1 MERVKK
7 WRFDILQAIEH
18 ISDFMYD
25 VQTFEEYDNDYKTQS
40 AVERQL
46 AIIGEAVNQL
56 RKADTELK
64 LTHADQIVG
73 FRNWLVHAYD
83 SIDNSIIWAILQ
95 DHRFKM
101 NLLLGAISKRTR
113 SPVAT
118 LAYFIESTANS
129 FPEMVM

>member
-7 WRFDILQAIEH
+7 WRFDILRAIEH
-18 ISDFMYD
+18 ISEFMKG
-25 VQTFEEYDNDYKTQS
+25 VQTFEEYDNDHKTQS

-56 RKADTELK
+56 RKADTKLE

-83 SIDNSIIWAILQ
+83 SIDNSIVWAILH
-95 DHRFKM
+95 DHLPK
-101 NLLLGAISKRTR
+101 LKSE
-113 SPVAT
+113 
-118 LAYFIESTANS
+118 IESHTD
-129 FPEMVM
+129 